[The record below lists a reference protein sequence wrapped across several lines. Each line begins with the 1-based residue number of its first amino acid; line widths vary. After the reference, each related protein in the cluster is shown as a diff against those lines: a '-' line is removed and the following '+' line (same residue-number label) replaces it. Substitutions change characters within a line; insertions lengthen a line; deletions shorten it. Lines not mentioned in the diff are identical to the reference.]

1 MRKLLLAATALTAL
15 ALTAPAQAAQT
26 QVTGTVT
33 GCFNFGCVPSSSATL
48 GGLSFQGVTINDLT
62 SSGGF
67 LGLGGASATNSL
79 GIYQLQNS
87 PTFDYQNKLF
97 SLNVAFTAPATVPGD
112 HTFTALL
119 QGEVNPNGAGGVQ
132 INFLNHDFAF
142 NFSDANSPT
151 NVLQL
156 HVNDIAL
163 NPDQINFG
171 SGYIQVAT
179 GLPVPAPTAGVG
191 ATLPLLAFL
200 AFLGWKWRREQEA

>member
-1 MRKLLLAATALTAL
+1 MKRFILAAAALTAL
-15 ALTAPAQAAQT
+15 ALAAPAQAAQT

-87 PTFDYQNKLF
+87 PTFDYANKLF
-97 SLNVAFTAPATVPGD
+97 SLNVAFTAPATIPGD
-112 HTFTALL
+112 HTFNALL

-142 NFSDANSPT
+142 
-151 NVLQL
+151 
-156 HVNDIAL
+156 
-163 NPDQINFG
+163 
-171 SGYIQVAT
+171 
-179 GLPVPAPTAGVG
+179 
-191 ATLPLLAFL
+191 
-200 AFLGWKWRREQEA
+200 